1 MSKYILTEPLYND
14 CTILKNSYFNRCP
27 SLPYCHIVS
36 IRLFSFS
43 FFPLFKKKNQ
53 IRLKA
58 YKNKH
63 KNELIFNEDLPAS
76 AVNLYL
82 LLFHAFFNGHVF
94 FRCVFLKLINSLSTS
109 DVMMKK
115 RSKVNKEG
123 KHSMDQIVHK

>member
-1 MSKYILTEPLYND
+1 MTA
-14 CTILKNSYFNRCP
+14 P
-27 SLPYCHIVS
+27 SLKIIISIDAHHCHTVILS
-36 IRLFSFS
+36 PSGCFLFP
-43 FFPLFKKKNQ
+43 FFLFKKKKNQ